1 MNALK
6 FAISVLK
13 RTTHNPTLT
22 LTESRVL
29 LLIADGHCTTA
40 AMGKQHGVGK
50 EHFAKACKDLRNN
63 GFIKT
68 TKITI
73 REHTYALTNKG
84 FDMVKY
90 ILSI

>member
-40 AMGKQHGVGK
+40 AMGIQHGVGK
-50 EHFAKACKDLRNN
+50 EHFAKACKDLRAK

-73 REHTYALTNKG
+73 REHTYALTKTG
-84 FDMVKY
+84 VEMVKY